1 MNEKSLNKVVIGV
14 IAVFAFAV
22 GIWLG
27 TRNDDKSGQIIVQ
40 DRVITVLPKAKD
52 LKPFNLATADGKPFT
67 VESLRNKYTFL
78 FFGYTS
84 CPDVCPT
91 TLKVL
96 GTLYSDLAKKNQ
108 HRDVQVVF
116 VSVDPRRDKPDVL
129 KKYVAYFHKDFI
141 GVTGNEAQIANLA
154 KQLGAS
160 YEVLYDGKSDNYP
173 VNHTGLLFVT
183 NPDARYAAIFSPPHE
198 ADLIESRLRLLEK
211 IEQ

>member
-1 MNEKSLNKVVIGV
+1 MNEKSLNKVGIGV
-14 IAVFAFAV
+14 IAVLAFVV

-27 TRNDDKSGQIIVQ
+27 TRNDHKSGQVIVQ
-40 DRVITVLPKAKD
+40 DRIVTVLPKARD
-52 LKPFNLATADGKPFT
+52 LQPFRLMTADGKPFT
-67 VESLRNKYTFL
+67 AESLRNKYTIL

-96 GTLYSDLAKKNQ
+96 GDLYTNLEKKNQ
-108 HRDVQVVF
+108 QQDVQVVF
-116 VSVDPRRDKPDVL
+116 VSVDPRRDKPGVL
-129 KKYVAYFHKDFI
+129 KKYVGYFHKNFT
-141 GVTGNEAQIANLA
+141 GVTGDKAEIANLA

-160 YEVLYDGKSDNYP
+160 YEVLDDGKSDNYP

-198 ADLIESRLRLLEK
+198 ADLIESRLDLLRK